1 MRSTLL
7 SDRPGARVHLLAL
20 EAGEEAMAVLRAFCA
35 EHGIG
40 GGHLTGLGALS
51 GARVAFFLPE
61 EKRYEQIEVAE
72 QVEVLAL
79 VGNVARS
86 EGEPLVHA
94 HVVLGLRDGSTRGG
108 HLLEAH
114 VRPTLE
120 IVLSESAAPL
130 QRRPDAAVG
139 LPLLDLS

>member
-1 MRSTLL
+1 VLQ
-7 SDRPGARVHLLAL
+7 
-20 EAGEEAMAVLRAFCA
+20 AGEEAMAVLRGFCA

-40 GGHLTGLGALS
+40 GAHLSGLGAVS
-51 GARVAFFLPE
+51 GARVAFFDPDA
-61 EKRYEQIEVAE
+61 KRYEPIEVAE
-72 QVEVLAL
+72 QAEVVAL
-79 VGNVARS
+79 VGNVAQS

-108 HLLEAH
+108 HLLDAR

-130 QRRPDAAVG
+130 HRRLDAAVG
-139 LPLLDLS
+139 LPLLDLD